1 MSASIWRL
9 LAIVIIASIL
19 TPGCASKVY
28 NHPALTTSGT
38 PTAELTVIRKRA
50 FGGGAVP
57 FIVSLDG
64 EKLVRLWIGSY
75 AVMRLAPKTYSLT
88 FHNASGGATAEVEL
102 KAGEPTYILV
112 EPEIGW
118 AVSAGV
124 SVSNTGTTTSSSAL
138 PVAVPV
144 LHPIPEEQAR
154 ELMSN
159 YSLVGP
165 D

>member
-1 MSASIWRL
+1 MSASIWRPL
-9 LAIVIIASIL
+9 VVIIALIL

-28 NHPALTTSGT
+28 SHPALTTSGT
-38 PTAELTVIRKRA
+38 PKAELTVIRKRA
-50 FGGGAVP
+50 YGGSFFPYV
-57 FIVSLDG
+57 VSLDG

-75 AVMRLAPKTYSLT
+75 AVMRIAPNTYSLT
-88 FHNASGGATAEVEL
+88 FEDQSVSGTMEIEL
-102 KAGEPTYILV
+102 KGGEQTYILL
-112 EPEIGW
+112 EPETGL

-124 SVSNTGTTTSSSAL
+124 SVGNTGTTTSSSVV

-144 LHPIPEEQAR
+144 FHPIHEEQAR

-159 YSLVGP
+159 YDLVGS